1 MRKKLLSIV
10 ALCAAC
16 VVWQAQGQGSTEPST
31 GNSTSSGNPGASGGS
46 SQNYGG
52 SSSRQAGWQGMHH
65 RMGAMS
71 GPEQRASQ
79 LTGAQVNGA
88 SGQTLGTINDV
99 LINPASG
106 RIDFAV
112 ISLNASAETG
122 AAGTP
127 ATAGAPGSTSTS
139 GATSST
145 STSGEKL
152 VAVPWPLLR
161 PSSAAGATST
171 TVTSGTAGAQ
181 TTFVF
186 AGDTSKLQSAPSFS
200 QANWPD
206 ISQPSWRHSIFSYFG
221 MTPGAATGAAESP
234 GGTSGSSSSYPGSS
248 GSQGSSSTP
257 GSSTGR

>member
-31 GNSTSSGNPGASGGS
+31 GNSTSSGNPGNSGGS

-52 SSSRQAGWQGMHH
+52 TSGTQSGWQGRHH

-71 GPEQRASQ
+71 GPEERASQ
-79 LTGAQVNGA
+79 LTGAQVNGT

-122 AAGTP
+122 TPGTAGTP
-127 ATAGAPGSTSTS
+127 GATSTS
-139 GATSST
+139 SAATST

-161 PSSAAGATST
+161 PSSAAGAASTSA
-171 TVTSGTAGAQ
+171 TSGAAGAQ
-181 TTFVF
+181 TSFVF

-248 GSQGSSSTP
+248 SSPGTSPTP
-257 GSSTGR
+257 GSSSGR